1 MVLKLL
7 KNWKIDNSCLKLS
20 KNIDD
25 RSNNFYLYKDINSID
40 SDFDNIYLLD
50 IPNNKEFIEK
60 IVRLK
65 PKKIYLICDE
75 KQVLSDKY
83 LIDKDRLIKLFNI
96 ILSTNNKQIN
106 ISQQLDKLLAL
117 LKTNVD
123 SIKIMIQI
131 FKELNLI
138 AFENNTIILN
148 PNYKTVDLKKSE
160 SFVRMESIF
169 EIEHILLKESIA
181 NINNIFDNKEII
193 MEN

>member
-1 MVLKLL
+1 M
-7 KNWKIDNSCLKLS
+7 KNKFFL
-20 KNIDD
+20 
-25 RSNNFYLYKDINSID
+25 
-40 SDFDNIYLLD
+40 
-50 IPNNKEFIEK
+50 
-60 IVRLK
+60 
-65 PKKIYLICDE
+65 
-75 KQVLSDKY
+75 
-83 LIDKDRLIKLFNI
+83 
-96 ILSTNNKQIN
+96 IN

-193 MEN
+193 KEN